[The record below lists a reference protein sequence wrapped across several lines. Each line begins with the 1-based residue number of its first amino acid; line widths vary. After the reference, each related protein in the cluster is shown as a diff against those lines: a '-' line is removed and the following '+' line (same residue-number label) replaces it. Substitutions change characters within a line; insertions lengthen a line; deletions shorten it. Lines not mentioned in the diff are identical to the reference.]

1 LTKSI
6 ADFSRLR
13 YFFAMYIRRTHTNN
27 SSTGERYYT
36 YRLVASQRV
45 DGKPRQMT
53 LLNLGRHFAVDQDL
67 WASLCV
73 RIEQLLSHQAEL
85 LPIELPAAV
94 EKAAQRIAAQLIEQR
109 GVVVKT
115 PIADEGHSSPA
126 ESSVAPGESVQ
137 AAPADLQAVDV
148 DSLELSRPRTVGVE
162 QLGLWAMQQLNFLDL
177 LAHLGI
183 NGAHIAAIVG
193 SIIGRMAGVV
203 SELATHNWLMK
214 QSALGELLA
223 VDYESL
229 PLMTMY
235 RAADALWKHSPRI
248 EQTLFTRLTDLFGFS
263 TTITL
268 YDLTNTYFEGEVP
281 NNTKARH
288 GRSKEQRTDC
298 PLVTLGLVLD
308 GSGFVRRSQTFAGNV
323 SEASTLET
331 MLQDL
336 NAPQGALVVMDAG
349 IATEANIQWLRKTGY
364 GYLVVSREHS
374 RQFNA
379 DDAVPLET
387 AAQETVRCQKV
398 VTEDGQEVRLYC
410 HSPGREQKEQAMAER
425 FASRFET
432 ELNAIN
438 EGLQRPRTEKRPDKL
453 WERIG
458 RLKEKQHGIGQ
469 HYQIDLQTD
478 DSGEKA
484 LSITWQKHRVPGSY
498 VDLPGVYCLR
508 SNQCQWTEE
517 PLWRTY
523 MMLTDLEAV
532 FRCFK
537 SDLGFRPIFHS
548 KEERADSHLF
558 ITVLAYQ
565 FVQLIR
571 RCLKESGINSNSS
584 WRTLRE
590 IMSTQCRVTAS
601 FRRADGKALH
611 VRKATRAEPEQM
623 AIYRA
628 LKVNPAPGG
637 ISKTIV

>member
-223 VDYESL
+223 VDYASL

-235 RAADALWKHSPRI
+235 RAADALWKHRPRI

-288 GRSKEQRTDC
+288 GHSKEQRTDC

>member
-1 LTKSI
+1 
-6 ADFSRLR
+6 
-13 YFFAMYIRRTHTNN
+13 MYIRRTHTNN

-36 YRLVASQRV
+36 YRLVTSQRV

-73 RIEQLLSHQAEL
+73 RIEQLLSHQIEL
-85 LPIELPAAV
+85 LPFELPAAV

-109 GVVVKT
+109 AVVSQT
-115 PIADEGHSSPA
+115 PVADEGHSAPV
-126 ESSVAPGESVQ
+126 ES
-137 AAPADLQAVDV
+137 AAPVEFVETAPVDLQTVAV

-177 LAHLGI
+177 LAQLGI
-183 NGAHIAAIVG
+183 NGAQKAAIVG
-193 SIIGRMAGVV
+193 SIIGRMAGLG
-203 SELATHNWLMK
+203 SELATHNWLRK
-214 QSALGELLA
+214 QSALGELME

-235 RAADALWKHSPRI
+235 RAADALWKHSTPI
-248 EQTLFTRLTDLFGFS
+248 EQTLFTRITDLFGFS
-263 TTITL
+263 ATITL

-281 NNTKARH
+281 HNTKARR
-288 GRSKEQRTDC
+288 GRSKEKRTDC

-323 SEASTLET
+323 SEAGTLET

-349 IATEANIQWLRKTGY
+349 IATEANIQWLRKAGY
-364 GYLVVSREHS
+364 GYLVVSRERS
-374 RQFNA
+374 RQFNG
-379 DDAVPLET
+379 DAAVSLET

-398 VTEDGQEVRLYC
+398 ASEDGQEVRLYC
-410 HSPGREQKEQAMAER
+410 HSSGREQKEQAMAER
-425 FASRFET
+425 FASRFEAGLDA
-432 ELNAIN
+432 LNA
-438 EGLQRPRTEKRPDKL
+438 GLQRPRTEKRTDKI

-458 RLKEKQHGIGQ
+458 RLKQKQHGIGQ
-469 HYQIDLQTD
+469 HYEINVQTD

-484 LSITWQKHRVPGSY
+484 VSITWQKQPVQGSY

-517 PLWRTY
+517 QLWRTY

-537 SDLGFRPIFHS
+537 SDLGFRPIFHH

-565 FVQLIR
+565 WVQLIR
-571 RCLKESGINSNSS
+571 RRLKERDINANSS

-590 IMSTQCRVTAS
+590 IMRTQCRVTAS

-623 AIYRA
+623 TIYRT

>member
-1 LTKSI
+1 MTPI
-6 ADFSRLR
+6 AYFSRLR
-13 YFFAMYIRRTHTNN
+13 YFCVMYIRRTHTNN

-109 GVVVKT
+109 AVVSKT
-115 PIADEGHSSPA
+115 PLADEGPSTPA
-126 ESSVAPGESVQ
+126 ESSVAPEESVA
-137 AAPADLQAVDV
+137 AAPTDLQTVDV
-148 DSLELSRPRTVGVE
+148 DSLELTRPRTVGVE
-162 QLGLWAMQQLNFLDL
+162 QLGLWAMQQLNFLEL
-177 LAHLGI
+177 LANLGI
-183 NGAHIAAIVG
+183 NGAQIAAIAG
-193 SIIGRMAGVV
+193 SIIGRMAGVG
-203 SELATHNWLMK
+203 SELATYNWLMK
-214 QSALGELLA
+214 QSALGELLE

-235 RAADALWKHSPRI
+235 RAADALWKHSARV

-288 GRSKEQRTDC
+288 GRSKEKRSDC

-323 SEASTLET
+323 SEAGTLET

-364 GYLVVSREHS
+364 GYLVVSRERS

-379 DDAVPLET
+379 DTAISLET

-398 VTEDGQEVRLYC
+398 VAEDGQEVRLYC

-432 ELNAIN
+432 ELNALN

-484 LSITWQKHRVPGSY
+484 LSITWQKQIVQGSY
-498 VDLPGVYCLR
+498 IDLPGVYCLR
-508 SNQCQWTEE
+508 SSQTQWTEE
-517 PLWRTY
+517 QLWRTY

-571 RCLKESGINSNSS
+571 RRLKDNDINANSS
-584 WRTLRE
+584 WHTLRE
-590 IMSTQCRVTAS
+590 IMRTQCRVTAS
-601 FRRADGKALH
+601 FRRADDKALH
-611 VRKATRAEPEQM
+611 IRKATRAEPEQM

>member
-1 LTKSI
+1 
-6 ADFSRLR
+6 
-13 YFFAMYIRRTHTNN
+13 MYIRRTHTNN

-45 DGKPRQMT
+45 DGKPRQIT

-73 RIEQLLSHQAEL
+73 RIEQLLSHQSEL
-85 LPIELPAAV
+85 LPIELPATV

-109 GVVVKT
+109 AVASKT
-115 PIADEGHSSPA
+115 AIADEGHSTSAEPSVAPA
-126 ESSVAPGESVQ
+126 ESVA
-137 AAPADLQAVDV
+137 AAPADLQTVDV
-148 DSLELSRPRTVGVE
+148 DSLELTRPRTVGVE
-162 QLGLWAMQQLNFLDL
+162 QLALWAMQQLNFLDL

-183 NGAHIAAIVG
+183 NGAQIAAIVG
-193 SIIGRMAGVV
+193 SIIGRMAGVS
-203 SELATHNWLMK
+203 SELATHNWLIK
-214 QSALGELLA
+214 QSALGELLD

-235 RAADALWKHSPRI
+235 RAADALWKHSSQI
-248 EQTLFTRLTDLFGFS
+248 EQTLFTRITDLFGFS

-281 NNTKARH
+281 HNTKARH
-288 GRSKEQRTDC
+288 GRSKEKRTDC

-331 MLQDL
+331 MLQGL
-336 NAPQGALVVMDAG
+336 NAPPGALVVMDAG
-349 IATEANIQWLRKTGY
+349 IATEANIQWLRSTGY
-364 GYLVVSREHS
+364 GYLVVSRERS

-379 DDAVPLET
+379 DTAISLET
-387 AAQETVRCQKV
+387 ASQETVRCQKV
-398 VTEDGQEVRLYC
+398 VAEDGQEVRLYC

-432 ELNAIN
+432 ELNALN

-458 RLKEKQHGIGQ
+458 RLKEKHHGIGQ

-484 LSITWQKHRVPGSY
+484 LSLTWQKHRVEGSS
-498 VDLPGVYCLR
+498 VELPGVYCLR
-508 SNQCQWTEE
+508 SNQCQWSEE
-517 PLWRTY
+517 QLWRTY

-532 FRCFK
+532 FRCLK
-537 SDLGFRPIFHS
+537 SDLGFRPVFHS

-571 RCLKESGINSNSS
+571 RRLQESGSDINGS

-611 VRKATRAEPEQM
+611 VRKASRAEPEQM

-637 ISKTIV
+637 ISKTVI

>member
-1 LTKSI
+1 
-6 ADFSRLR
+6 
-13 YFFAMYIRRTHTNN
+13 MYIRRTHTNN

-67 WASLCV
+67 WASLRV
-73 RIEQLLSHQAEL
+73 RIEQLLSHQTEL
-85 LPIELPAAV
+85 LPIELPVAV

-109 GVVVKT
+109 AVVSNT
-115 PIADEGHSSPA
+115 PLTEEGHSSPTE
-126 ESSVAPGESVQ
+126 ESPAAPVKSVETT
-137 AAPADLQAVDV
+137 PADLQAVDV
-148 DSLELSRPRTVGVE
+148 NSLELTRPRTVGVE
-162 QLGLWAMQQLNFLDL
+162 QLGLWAMQQLNFLGL
-177 LAHLGI
+177 LAQLGI
-183 NGAHIAAIVG
+183 NGAPIAAIVG
-193 SIIGRMAGVV
+193 SIIARMAGVG

-214 QSALGELLA
+214 QSALGELLEL
-223 VDYESL
+223 DYESM

-235 RAADALWKHSPRI
+235 RASDALWKHSAQI
-248 EQTLFTRLTDLFGFS
+248 EQTLFTRITDLFGFS

-281 NNTKARH
+281 HNTKARH
-288 GRSKEQRTDC
+288 GRSKEKRTDC

-323 SEASTLET
+323 SEAGTLET
-331 MLQDL
+331 MLKNL
-336 NAPQGALVVMDAG
+336 GAPQDALVVMDAG
-349 IATEANIQWLRKTGY
+349 IATEANIQWLRTTGY
-364 GYLVVSREHS
+364 GYLVVSRERS

-379 DDAVPLET
+379 DDAISLET
-387 AAQETVRCQKV
+387 AAQATVRCQKV
-398 VTEDGQEVRLYC
+398 VAEDGQEVRLYC

-438 EGLQRPRTEKRPDKL
+438 EGLQRPRSEKHADRL

-458 RLKEKQHGIGQ
+458 RLKEKHHGIGQ

-478 DSGEKA
+478 DSGENA
-484 LSITWQKHRVPGSY
+484 LRVTWQKHIVEGSY

-508 SNQCQWTEE
+508 SNQTQWSEE
-517 PLWRTY
+517 QLWRTY
-523 MMLTDLEAV
+523 MVLTDLEAV

-558 ITVLAYQ
+558 ITILAYQ

-571 RCLKESGINSNSS
+571 RRLKESGINANSS